1 MVVSHFTSFA
11 SIKTRGL
18 SRSRRAAAAGKV
30 STPPPPSFSSRRA
43 AAAAVCVGAPPNFV
57 KTLILLPYPFRLQ
70 IVENTTW

>member
-1 MVVSHFTSFA
+1 MDSDHQA
-11 SIKTRGL
+11 RRYPIGRGL